1 MCRRTL
7 GDADMSSDKKP
18 DRRPVRILRV
28 PVTAHLRGR
37 SRSGHYADIQAGL
50 FPPPI
55 KIGPRASGHPEN
67 EVTAMIEAII
77 AGKSVDELRTLVHEL
92 VAARLRAASGAQ

>member
-1 MCRRTL
+1 MCRMTL
-7 GDADMSSDKKP
+7 GDADMSSNKKP
-18 DRRPVRILRV
+18 YPRPVRILRV
-28 PVTAHLRGR
+28 SVTAHLRGR

-67 EVTAMIEAII
+67 EVAAMIEAII
-77 AGKSVDELRTLVHEL
+77 AGKSADTLRALVQEL
-92 VAARLRAASGAQ
+92 VAARQIAASGAQ

>member
-1 MCRRTL
+1 MP
-7 GDADMSSDKKP
+7 SDKKP

-28 PVTAHLRGR
+28 PVTAQLRGR

-67 EVTAMIEAII
+67 EVVAMNDAII
-77 AGKSVDELRTLVHEL
+77 AGKSPDELRELVNEL
-92 VAARLRAASGAQ
+92 VAARKAGA

>member
-1 MCRRTL
+1 
-7 GDADMSSDKKP
+7 MSSEMKP
-18 DRRPVRILRV
+18 ARTPVRILRI
-28 PVTAHLRGR
+28 PATTHIRGR

-67 EVTAMIEAII
+67 EVAAMIEATI
-77 AGKSVDELRTLVHEL
+77 AGKSPDELRELVYEL
-92 VAARLRAASGAQ
+92 VAARKAAVRG